1 MFLTA
6 DPGTGLKSLMRSF
19 IFIIA
24 AITVACMVGPIGS
37 VKAEPEPTKEIDPAA
52 GPAKPGG
59 TGIVDPVILL
69 DVSAINSGD
78 TAWMLMSTSLVLL
91 MTGPGL
97 ALFYAGLVR
106 RKNVLSSLMQ
116 TFICMAAMSVL
127 WAFVGYSLAFST
139 GSPYVGGFDFVMLR
153 GVGDAPCEYAATI
166 PHTLWMAFQMMFA
179 IITPALICGAYAERM
194 KFSAMLIFSSAWLLA
209 VYCPLAHMV
218 WGKGGLFNAFLG
230 GTIPSLDFA
239 GGTVVHISGG
249 VSALVAALMLGKRQ
263 GYGIKPMTPHSVVLS
278 VIGASLLWVGWF
290 GFNGGSAL
298 AANALAANALVTTH
312 FAAAAAALG
321 WVAAECIRGGKPT
334 VLGAISGAVAG
345 LVVVTPASGFTTP
358 IFAML
363 MGLIGGVGCFWA
375 ATSLKHIFG
384 YDDSLDAFGVHGVGG
399 AIGSVLTG
407 VFAVSSVNPAAAIAL
422 TGTQTGAIGLLYGNS
437 GQLVNQIKATVV
449 TIVFAAVATFVI
461 LKIIDMFIG
470 LRVSREEEFR
480 GLDLSEHGEAG
491 YNLDE
496 L

>member
-1 MFLTA
+1 MPQVPTSSVPLGLRSLVGGVVTA
-6 DPGTGLKSLMRSF
+6 ILLAGFFGPV
-19 IFIIA
+19 
-24 AITVACMVGPIGS
+24 AI

-52 GPAKPGG
+52 GPAQPGD
-59 TGIVDPVILL
+59 TGRMEPVIIL
-69 DVSAINSGD
+69 DIAAINSGD
-78 TAWMLMSTSLVLL
+78 TAWMLASTALVLM

-116 TFICMAAMSVL
+116 SFICMAAMSVL
-127 WAFVGYSLAFST
+127 WALLGYSLAFST
-139 GSPYVGGFDFVMLR
+139 GNPYVGGFDFVMLR
-153 GVGDAPCEYAATI
+153 GVGAAPCEYAATI

-179 IITPALICGAYAERM
+179 IITPALICGASAERM
-194 KFSAMLIFSSAWLLA
+194 KFSAMLVFSSIWLLL

-230 GTIPSLDFA
+230 GTIPALDFA
-239 GGTVVHISGG
+239 GGTVVHISSG

-298 AANALAANALVTTH
+298 AANGLAAHALITTH

-334 VLGAISGAVAG
+334 VLGVVSGAVVG
-345 LVVVTPASGFTTP
+345 LVVVTPAAGFTTP
-358 IFAML
+358 IYAML
-363 MGLIGGVGCFWA
+363 MGLIGGVVCFWS
-375 ATSLKHIFG
+375 ATSLKHICG

-399 AIGSVLTG
+399 VIGSVLTG
-407 VFAVSSVNPAAAIAL
+407 VFAVSSVNPAAAQAL
-422 TGTQTGAIGLLYGNS
+422 TGSETGAIGLLWGNS
-437 GQLVNQIKATVV
+437 AQLVNQIKATALTV
-449 TIVFAAVATFVI
+449 VFAAVATYVI
-461 LKIIDMFIG
+461 LKIIDRLIG

-480 GLDLSEHGEAG
+480 GLDLSQHGEAG
-491 YNLDE
+491 YNFDE